1 MFKESKDEGLTCV
14 WGEDGEMDESS
25 NREKANVVIHNIN
38 HLYANLVTIY
48 FMKVLN
54 VCNSLLRSS
63 REFARNERRSTDLP
77 FYA

>member
-1 MFKESKDEGLTCV
+1 MIKESKDEGLTCG

-25 NREKANVVIHNIN
+25 NRGKANVVIHNIN
-38 HLYANLVTIY
+38 HLYANLVTIN

-63 REFARNERRSTDLP
+63 REFARNERSAALP